1 MTNRERKHEKAERAF
16 KSISSETVDAV
27 LDAIGGVVVIICICA
42 AATCAFRGAG
52 DAREAAETGMEQA
65 RLAKVQPQPAAPIP
79 AVAPDPP
86 AVMAPAQPPEV
97 SHVKWVCIFGMVA
110 VLAIA
115 AVLIFGVKPWWRVRE
130 DGE

>member
-1 MTNRERKHEKAERAF
+1 MTDHVNLPPVDGGDE
-16 KSISSETVDAV
+16 SSETGDAV
-27 LDAIGGVVVIICICA
+27 LEAIAGALVIVIIFVGCA
-42 AATCAFRGAG
+42 CTFRGCDNDG
-52 DAREAAETGMEQA
+52 EASPSAIEQA
-65 RLAKVQPQPAAPIP
+65 RLAKAQPQPAAPIP